1 MQKYKNVIN
10 ECLIK
15 AEQNVLVG
23 DVVQLPELHLLI
35 GVTNF
40 YYKKLEK
47 VWPQLPV
54 WGHRKL
60 TVYGRQGGGLNGANC
75 ERFMKKIDVLQKL
88 ASVNAV
94 PILNTLQL
102 FKRVQNGC
110 FGWDLCPDYKGR
122 IHYFIISVKKL

>member
-47 VWPQLPV
+47 
-54 WGHRKL
+54 
-60 TVYGRQGGGLNGANC
+60 YGLNCQCGVMGSGLYM
-75 ERFMKKIDVLQKL
+75 EGRGV
-88 ASVNAV
+88 
-94 PILNTLQL
+94 
-102 FKRVQNGC
+102 
-110 FGWDLCPDYKGR
+110 DLMELIVIG
-122 IHYFIISVKKL
+122 S